1 MNKSFYDCS
10 IKAFER
16 LTAEGDIHLFY
27 NGDDKPI
34 TSTQDYKALTGE
46 PFMAVIRL
54 LLSITAETSTTKVFE
69 GDVSAYW
76 IRRSE

>member
-16 LTAEGDIHLFY
+16 LSSQGDIHLSY
-27 NGDDKPI
+27 NGDERI
-34 TSTQDYKALTGE
+34 IRTTTDYTGLTGE

-76 IRRSE
+76 IRR